1 MKTLNQFTIEA
12 AKSYLD
18 VRSPDE
24 EGFIKKHV
32 VAKHQDNNGNGD
44 DVFNA
49 SKVKTIKRKGERHG
63 YDSGDDEKVYEQ
75 KMDKPDIKDGDL
87 VKGNK
92 LSGDRY
98 KIDAN
103 KNGEIDA
110 EDLKLL
116 RLRKKKMKEEAGQ
129 IDELSSELLSRAAA
143 AAKGKAN
150 WAHGVSTRVSGVEK
164 ERHSNYTDTKV
175 NQAKKFDAA
184 SKSKNPNISPK
195 PPTYYSGSSDEQ
207 PGYGHKN
214 NPANKPK
221 YDPFRYKKEEVEDL
235 DEGNPTLTAAVK
247 RAENSREIAI
257 KRAARDV
264 NRGSSI
270 ESAIRNHDLFAKDA
284 DKIRSHLTKEEVE
297 DLDEVLKPSMGVK
310 SYIDDFIKSKNS
322 KFEGDTK
329 KQRIKR
335 AVAAYYSDLRGEGLE
350 LPDNVIESLVDTFDQ
365 LSEGNQEVFIE
376 MSESEDG
383 INQLIDF
390 IIANRGN

>member
-12 AKSYLD
+12 AKSYLK
-18 VRSPDE
+18 VKSSDE
-24 EGFIKKHV
+24 QRFVDKHV

-63 YDSGDDEKVYEQ
+63 YDSGDDEKVYE
-75 KMDKPDIKDGDL
+75 
-87 VKGNK
+87 
-92 LSGDRY
+92 DRVRVGTL
-98 KIDAN
+98 AQ
-103 KNGEIDA
+103 
-110 EDLKLL
+110 
-116 RLRKKKMKEEAGQ
+116 RKKKMKEEAGQ

-164 ERHSNYTDTKV
+164 ERHSNYTRTKV

>member
-12 AKSYLD
+12 AKSYLK
-18 VRSPDE
+18 VKSPDE
-24 EGFIKKHV
+24 QRFVDKHV

-49 SKVKTIKRKGERHG
+49 SKVKTIKRNGERHG

-75 KMDKPDIKDGDL
+75 KMDKPDIKDGAL

-116 RLRKKKMKEEAGQ
+116 RLRKKKMKEE
-129 IDELSSELLSRAAA
+129 
-143 AAKGKAN
+143 
-150 WAHGVSTRVSGVEK
+150 
-164 ERHSNYTDTKV
+164 
-175 NQAKKFDAA
+175 
-184 SKSKNPNISPK
+184 
-195 PPTYYSGSSDEQ
+195 
-207 PGYGHKN
+207 
-214 NPANKPK
+214 
-221 YDPFRYKKEEVEDL
+221 
-235 DEGNPTLTAAVK
+235 
-247 RAENSREIAI
+247 
-257 KRAARDV
+257 
-264 NRGSSI
+264 
-270 ESAIRNHDLFAKDA
+270 
-284 DKIRSHLTKEEVE
+284 VE

-310 SYIDDFIKSKNS
+310 SYIDDFIKSKNP